1 MFFIN
6 ELKHIINN
14 DIIII
19 FLLVS
24 YILIFKTSKD
34 LKRNNFHKDY
44 KIVKT
49 TGIIYGILALA
60 ATMAIYM

>member
-6 ELKHIINN
+6 DLKHIINN

-19 FLLVS
+19 FLIIS
-24 YILIFKTSKD
+24 YILIFSTSKE
-34 LKRNNFHKDY
+34 LKRSNYHRDY

-49 TGIIYGILALA
+49 TGILYGILALA
-60 ATMAIYM
+60 AAVAIYI